1 MQSRIQW
8 GLQVHAVI
16 PLQSYNP
23 SFRGDLHGSGL
34 ILQPHSHGNT
44 YIHINNRLKSM
55 YFITWSIH
63 FRIRHSDKKIVLF
76 ADKRVKRAKYYL
88 C

>member
-34 ILQPHSHGNT
+34 ILQP
-44 YIHINNRLKSM
+44 
-55 YFITWSIH
+55 SIH
-63 FRIRHSDKKIVLF
+63 MEIQIFSLITALNK
-76 ADKRVKRAKYYL
+76 
-88 C
+88 

>member
-23 SFRGDLHGSGL
+23 SFCGDLHGSGL
-34 ILQPHSHGNT
+34 ILQPHSYGNT

-55 YFITWSIH
+55 CFITCSIH
-63 FRIRHSDKKIVLF
+63 FRIRPEKKIVLF